1 MVSGLEDVRKPLSA
15 ITQSIEQTMFLALS
29 SISRIEMKIV
39 IQLWEAKLIFNFYG
53 IFIFVIK

>member
-39 IQLWEAKLIFNFYG
+39 TQLWEAKLI
-53 IFIFVIK
+53 